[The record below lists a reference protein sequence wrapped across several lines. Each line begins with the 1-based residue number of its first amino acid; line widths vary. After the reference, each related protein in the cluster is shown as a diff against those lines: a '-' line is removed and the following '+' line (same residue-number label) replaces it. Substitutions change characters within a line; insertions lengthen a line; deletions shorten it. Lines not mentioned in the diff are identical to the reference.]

1 MAVKHIHGEMTVVDA
16 AKKRIRNIFSN
27 GVKVYMSFSAGKDS
41 LCMAHLTYDL
51 ILKGII
57 DARQLVVIFIDEE
70 AIYDSM
76 EAMTLRWRRRF
87 LRVGAEFR
95 WYCMP
100 LKQVS
105 CFHRL
110 QNDESWITWEPGK
123 ESDWIRK
130 PPSFAITASPY
141 LERPGQMNYQTFLP
155 KVTKD
160 GIQMIGVRASESIQ
174 RSNYIASMSM
184 NQHGIT
190 GHNAIYPIYDWK
202 DGDIWLYIQENKLDF
217 PDAYIDLYRAGTAK
231 NRLRLSNFFG
241 ADSCAGIRHIAET
254 DPVLWEQ
261 IERREPNAYLAML
274 YWASEMFKRQ
284 TRNRKALE
292 GDTQKDYK
300 ELCRQML
307 FVEPEKYFTN
317 AGTRK
322 VALSYR
328 KFYIKNSSMMRDKD
342 FRTMHD
348 ALVGGDPKLRSL
360 RALYYTVFNAYADYS
375 RETSTQ
381 REVKS

>member
-1 MAVKHIHGEMTVVDA
+1 M
-16 AKKRIRNIFSN
+16 
-27 GVKVYMSFSAGKDS
+27 
-41 LCMAHLTYDL
+41 
-51 ILKGII
+51 
-57 DARQLVVIFIDEE
+57 
-70 AIYDSM
+70 
-76 EAMTLRWRRRF
+76 
-87 LRVGAEFR
+87 
-95 WYCMP
+95 
-100 LKQVS
+100 
-105 CFHRL
+105 
-110 QNDESWITWEPGK
+110 
-123 ESDWIRK
+123 
-130 PPSFAITASPY
+130 
-141 LERPGQMNYQTFLP
+141 
-155 KVTKD
+155 
-160 GIQMIGVRASESIQ
+160 ESIQ

-202 DGDIWLYIQENKLDF
+202 DRDIWLYIQENKLDF

-274 YWASEMFKRQ
+274 YWDSEMFKRQ
-284 TRNRKALE
+284 TRNRKTLE

-375 RETSTQ
+375 RETSAQ

>member
-1 MAVKHIHGEMTVVDA
+1 MAVKRIAGNMTVVEA
-16 AKKRIRNIFSN
+16 ARKRIINIFRN

-51 ILKGII
+51 ILRGVIK
-57 DARQLVVIFIDEE
+57 AQQLVVIFIDEE

-76 EAMTLRWRRRF
+76 EAMAMRWRKRF
-87 LRVGAEFR
+87 MQVGAEFR

-123 ESDWIRK
+123 EADWVRQ
-130 PPSFAITASPY
+130 PPPFAILSSPY
-141 LERPGQMNYQTFLP
+141 MDHPGQMNYQTFLP

-174 RSNYIASMSM
+174 RASYIAGMKM
-184 NQHGIT
+184 RANCIT
-190 GHNAIYPIYDWK
+190 GTNAIYPIYDWK
-202 DGDIWLYIQENKLDF
+202 DGDIWLYIKEHHLDY

-274 YWASEMFKRQ
+274 YWDSEMFKRQ
-284 TRNRKALE
+284 TRARRALE
-292 GDTQKDYK
+292 GDSQKDYK

-307 FVEPEKYFTN
+307 FVEPEKHFSN
-317 AGTRK
+317 PGTRK
-322 VALSYR
+322 VAASYR

-342 FRTMHD
+342 FCTMHD

-360 RALYYTVFNAYADYS
+360 RALYFTVFNAYADYS
-375 RETSTQ
+375 RETSSQ